1 MKIIRNILYRIYYLI
16 NFVILKMNKVSVGT
30 DIQIDGIILAMNKGN
45 FRIGNNV
52 RINSDKYKNVIG
64 GDTRTSFV
72 ISKLASLTIGNHVSI
87 SNSAFYCANN
97 IIIEDYV
104 MIGGNCKIWDSDFH
118 PVNPVMRKQA
128 PNENFKTRPIHIK
141 ESAFIGGS
149 TIILKGVTIGK
160 NSVIGAGSVVS
171 RNVPDNEIWAGNPAQ
186 FIKKLTNE

>member
-1 MKIIRNILYRIYYLI
+1 M
-16 NFVILKMNKVSVGT
+16 ILKINKVTVGSH
-30 DIQIDGIILAMNKGN
+30 IQIDGILLAMNKGS

-72 ISKLASLTIGNHVSI
+72 IGKLASLNIGNHVSI

-97 IIIEDYV
+97 ITIDDFV

-118 PVNPVMRKQA
+118 PIDPVMRKTA

-171 RNVPDNEIWAGNPAQ
+171 RDIPDNQIWAGNPAQ
-186 FIKKLTNE
+186 FIKNIDL